1 MFCNQILYHDIF
13 RTAVHA
19 DTVGEAGQL
28 PPDRF
33 RTLSLRQAEVEHGAI
48 HQRPL
53 KRVQFLRLL
62 QFAAFAFG
70 MLFHPLLF
78 PVEEQKKRHT
88 IDSPGSLMFIRYKP
102 GETCRASFDVIR
114 AAPVRVLKEPSSSPG
129 PGGLPRRD
137 LFFNIF
143 FRRG

>member
-33 RTLSLRQAEVEHGAI
+33 RTLSLRQAEIKIGTV
-48 HQRPL
+48 HQCPL
-53 KRVQFLRLL
+53 KRFQLLRFL

-78 PVEEQKKRHT
+78 PVEEQEEAPYHRFAR
-88 IDSPGSLMFIRYKP
+88 I
-102 GETCRASFDVIR
+102 FDVH
-114 AAPVRVLKEPSSSPG
+114 PVQAG
-129 PGGLPRRD
+129 
-137 LFFNIF
+137 
-143 FRRG
+143 